1 MAANY
6 KNNHRPLFN
15 KSLVAMAL
23 MGVCATASAQQNATE
38 QANSNSSEAPEVIE
52 IKGQRGNI
60 ARAQDLKREAS
71 TFLDALS
78 AADITALP
86 DRSVTEA
93 IQRLPGVT
101 IERFAGANDPDHF
114 GTEGSGVVIRGLT
127 QTRSE
132 FNGRSSFS
140 ANSGRGLSFQDVSPE
155 LIGSVKLYKNHTA
168 DLVEGGI
175 SGTVNLITKKPFDSV
190 GENIAFT
197 ADLTRGTER
206 EESSPT
212 FSFLYSNRYETDAG
226 EFGFLVNVARSELEG
241 QSEGIQ
247 NGIRFDSRSGVGS
260 VGETIDGIIPRGF
273 GVRQKKD
280 DRERVGGALAVQW
293 RSPDKN
299 TEITAEYIRSDASLE
314 WTERAVKNDDNQ
326 GGVLLPVAG
335 TQSTFDE
342 DGVLTDG
349 LLTHF
354 IDFRGQAHGDADIGL
369 NRLPNRTDW
378 SEPSNALIGNA
389 LPYGALIT
397 QESRFRDDDSLVE
410 DFSVNVKHVIDG
422 RWFLEFDAQYVDSNV
437 QVLDHTVF
445 LASNAVQSYRANGND
460 APTIGFHDPYFDGS
474 DDFTGQ
480 LNQSNPSSTF
490 WRSAQPHTQD
500 NEGSETA
507 FRFDAKYLFDDG
519 IFESIK
525 VGIRYSKRDQTTRES
540 AFHWRGLKP
549 EWSEPADGADGPGWI
564 DASFPESS
572 GPTQELIDSTS
583 NLSQFTELVDFKDVY
598 DGQLVGNTQFWFPSF
613 DLARGYGQ
621 PEFANPLLN
630 HARFGAPDNFYQLLN
645 QRTSSNGE
653 STVDGSNY
661 LPEEINSIVEENT
674 AVYVQGNFTYD
685 FDDITIDGNVGV
697 RYVQLDSETEGFGIF
712 PDFTEARAIRESG
725 ADFDPRTIGFLFLPE
740 SDRQFGTGEISALT
754 STDDYNK
761 LLPSFNIKV
770 GLSEELIAR
779 FAVSKAIALPD
790 LGLKRAF
797 LRIQEESI
805 EEVRGPL
812 DSDGD
817 GMPDL
822 DENGEQILGVI
833 SASIPVYEATSGN
846 PGLKP
851 MESINYDASLE
862 WYFSETN
869 SLTVSLFYKDLKN
882 FFITGQRRE
891 LITNPTTG
899 QSQEVELGGATNGGE
914 GTIKGYELAYT
925 QYFGFLPSPFNN
937 MGVQANYTRVLND
950 GVPNSGLKSDATTED
965 EINTAADIRS
975 DLPLEGLSE
984 DTANLALLY
993 EDDTF
998 NARLAYAWR
1007 SDYLLTSRDVITNL
1021 PVFNDEFGQLDASF
1035 FYKVN
1040 GNISV
1045 GIQGVNLTDAVTRTK
1060 ILQDDVLY
1068 NRSFFKSERKY
1079 SLVVKGSF

>member
-52 IKGQRGNI
+52 VKGQRGNI

-247 NGIRFDSRSGVGS
+247 NGIAFDTRSID
-260 VGETIDGIIPRGF
+260 IDGESVDAAITRGV

-299 TEITAEYIRSDASLE
+299 TEVTAEYIRSDASLE
-314 WTERAVKNDDNQ
+314 WTERAVQHINDQ
-326 GGVLLPVAG
+326 QAVLLPVAG
-335 TQSTFDE
+335 TQFALDE
-342 DGVLTDG
+342 NGVLTQG
-349 LLTHF
+349 LLTGF
-354 IDFRGQAHGDADIGL
+354 QEFRANGYGPDDIGL
-369 NRLPNRTDW
+369 NRLPNRSDW
-378 SEPSNALIGNA
+378 SENGGA
-389 LPYGALIT
+389 LPYGAYIT

-410 DFSVNVKHVIDG
+410 DFSVNVKHVIDS
-422 RWFLEFDAQYVDSNV
+422 RWFLELDLQHVESEV

-445 LASNAVQSYRANGND
+445 MASSAVQSYQANGND

-480 LNQSNPSSTF
+480 LNQSNPSSTY
-490 WRSAQPHTQD
+490 WRSGMPHTQD
-500 NEGSETA
+500 NDGSETA
-507 FRFDAKYLFDDG
+507 LRFDAKYLIDDS
-519 IFESIK
+519 IFESVK
-525 VGIRYSKRDQTTRES
+525 AGIRYSKRDQTTRETN
-540 AFHWRGLKP
+540 FHWRALKP
-549 EWSEPADGADGPGWI
+549 EWTGPGWI
-564 DASFPESS
+564 NASYPDSVETSQALVDA
-572 GPTQELIDSTS
+572 TS
-583 NLSQFTELVDFKDVY
+583 DLAQFTELVDFGDVY
-598 DGQLVGNTQFWFPSF
+598 DGQLVGNTEFWFPSL
-613 DLARGYGQ
+613 DLVRGYGQ
-621 PEFANPLLN
+621 PEFANPLIALGELGN
-630 HARFGAPDNFYQLLN
+630 PGNSYQLLN
-645 QRTSSNGE
+645 QRTSAFG
-653 STVDGSNY
+653 STVNGSNY
-661 LPEEINSIVEENT
+661 LPEEINTITEENT
-674 AVYVQGNFTYD
+674 AFYVQGNFTYD
-685 FDDITIDGNVGV
+685 FDDITIDGNLGV
-697 RYVQLDSETEGFGIF
+697 RYVRLDSETEGFSIF
-712 PDFTEARAIRESG
+712 PDFTEARAIREG
-725 ADFDPRTIGFLFLPE
+725 GEDFDPQSFDFLFLPE
-740 SDRQFGTGEISALT
+740 ADRQFGTGQILPLDAKE
-754 STDDYNK
+754 DYSVV
-761 LLPSFNIKV
+761 LPSFNIKV

-797 LRIQEESI
+797 LRIKEESVDEI
-805 EEVRGPL
+805 VAPV
-812 DSDGD
+812 DADGD
-817 GMPDL
+817 GIPDV
-822 DENGEQILGVI
+822 GEDGSLTTEIV
-833 SASIPVYEATSGN
+833 SATVPLYEADSGN
-846 PGLKP
+846 PGLQP
-851 MESINYDASLE
+851 MESVNYDASLE

-891 LITNPTTG
+891 LITNPATG
-899 QSQEVELGGATNGGE
+899 QAQEVELGGATNGGE
-914 GTIKGYELAYT
+914 GNIKGYELAYT

-937 MGVQANYTRVLND
+937 MGVQANYTRVLNE
-950 GVPNSGLKSDATTED
+950 GVPNSGLKSDATTES
-965 EINTAADIRS
+965 EINAAADIRS

-1007 SDYLLTSRDVITNL
+1007 SDYLVTSRDVITNL